1 MNDVFIYWDNSN
13 IYHEAQRLADER
25 EGTPGAR
32 YLVRIHFDNVL
43 GLAQADRTVRRAVA
57 AGSIPPEM

>member
-1 MNDVFIYWDNSN
+1 MVFVYWDNSN

-32 YLVRIHFDNVL
+32 HLVTSPHRRRERRRETHRCGDRAAEPT
-43 GLAQADRTVRRAVA
+43 LA
-57 AGSIPPEM
+57 E